1 MKHTFVPLDVPSDAD
16 EIVKRHKWW
25 STTVAIPPKCAVML
39 SFGGGHSARHPGTTL
54 AEAYR
59 SAYVDIALGE
69 FLDRKSDPRLTV
81 VQRGFGTEMRVEL
94 QLLHEFFF
102 TAWHDSAPPSRH
114 SHERLAVAVANLYA
128 AIDRQQRIVDAVTKR
143 ISQK

>member
-16 EIVKRHKWW
+16 EIVKRHKWH
-25 STTVAIPPKCAVML
+25 SATKGGPSPAVML

-94 QLLHEFFF
+94 QLPHEFFF
-102 TAWHDSAPPSRH
+102 TTWHDSAPPSRH
-114 SHERLAVAVANLYA
+114 SHERLAVAVLNLYA
-128 AIDRQQRIVDAVTKR
+128 AIDRQQRIVDAVTTR

>member
-1 MKHTFVPLDVPSDAD
+1 MKHTAVPLDVPSDAD
-16 EIVKRHKWW
+16 EIVKRHKWH
-25 STTVAIPPKCAVML
+25 SATRMAPNPCVVL
-39 SFGGGHSARHPGTTL
+39 SFGGGHSARHPGTTW

-69 FLDRKSDPRLTV
+69 FLDRKSDPRLTIEH
-81 VQRGFGTEMRVEL
+81 RGFGTEIRVEL
-94 QLLHEFFF
+94 RLPHEFFF

>member
-69 FLDRKSDPRLTV
+69 FLDRKSDPRLTI

-94 QLLHEFFF
+94 RLPHEFFF

-114 SHERLAVAVANLYA
+114 SHERLAVAVLNLYA
-128 AIDRQQRIVDAVTKR
+128 AVDRQKRIVDAVTKR